1 MMTNL
6 KQPTH
11 ILLTLLFS
19 LILVGCSQAAPI
31 MIYVTPTP
39 LPQIGPV
46 DQPTDVQATP
56 IPTVDTQAIAA
67 TATQPAS
74 ITGGPTAVPTAIPD
88 VTFVGAVIG
97 PNYTLPP
104 TSTPRPSATPTEGPS
119 ETPAPTST
127 EGPSPLAPPTDTQA
141 APVAAGTQ
149 LPTLDTSRMGI
160 QLDPNLTN
168 ADWLNAV
175 AGNVKDRLQFKWI
188 KVQLSWDALQPNGAS
203 DFGEP
208 FQLLEQHLQFA
219 NNNGFNIL
227 VSVARAP
234 HWTRSNQNEAGPPD
248 DPQRLA
254 DFLTLFVTRFPFVD
268 AIEIWNEPNLQR
280 EWQGTLPFSG
290 AGYMQLFRPAH
301 DAIKALA
308 PNIIVITAG
317 LAPTGDSGGSRDD
330 RAYLREMY
338 ANGLANYGDIA
349 VGVHPYSWANGPDAT
364 CCGTRGW
371 DDNRR
376 FFFHDTMEDYRQIMT
391 SAGQGN
397 NQLWP
402 TEFGW
407 ATWDSL
413 PGAPP
418 EQWVGWNDKWA
429 QANYT
434 LRAFQIGQSTPN
446 IGPMFL
452 WNLNFAMLGDLVA
465 KGDERAAYS
474 ILVPLNPS
482 ERPLF
487 WMLYD
492 AVRPDVTLP
501 KYD

>member
-1 MMTNL
+1 MHGMMT
-6 KQPTH
+6 KSKKPTH
-11 ILLTLLFS
+11 ILLTLIFS
-19 LILVGCSQAAPI
+19 LILVSCSQAAPI
-31 MIYVTPTP
+31 MVYVTPTAI
-39 LPQIGPV
+39 PQVGPINP
-46 DQPTDVQATP
+46 PTDVPVTP
-56 IPTVDTQAIAA
+56 IPTMEPQTAA
-67 TATQPAS
+67 TPTAPAPDS
-74 ITGGPTAVPTAIPD
+74 GPTTVPTAIPD

-119 ETPAPTST
+119 ATIGPTST
-127 EGPSPLAPPTDTQA
+127 EGPTHLPPPTDTQA
-141 APVAAGTQ
+141 PSASGTQ

-168 ADWLNAV
+168 ADWQNAV
-175 AGNVKDRLQFKWI
+175 AGNVKDRLNMKWI
-188 KVQLSWDALQPNGAS
+188 KVQLSWEALQPNGPG
-203 DFGEP
+203 DYGEP

-227 VSVARAP
+227 VSIAKAP
-234 HWTRSNQNEAGPPD
+234 HWARSNQNEDGPPD
-248 DPQRLA
+248 DPQTLVNFLNF
-254 DFLTLFVTRFPFVD
+254 FLTKFSFVD
-268 AIEIWNEPNLQR
+268 AVEIWNEPNLQR

-290 AGYMQLFRPAH
+290 AGYMQIFKPAYQ
-301 DAIKALA
+301 AIKALA
-308 PNIIVITAG
+308 PNIVVVTAG
-317 LAPTGDSGGSRDD
+317 LAPTGNSAGSRDD

-338 ANGLANYGDIA
+338 ASGLTQYGDIA

-371 DDNRR
+371 DDDRR
-376 FFFHDTMEDYRQIMT
+376 FFFHDTLEDYRQIMV

-413 PGAPP
+413 PGDPP

-434 LRAFQIGQSTPN
+434 IRAFQIGQSTAN

-452 WNLNFAMLGDLVA
+452 WNLNFAMLGDLVQ
-465 KGDERAAYS
+465 KRDERAAYS

-492 AVRPDVTLP
+492 AVRSDVTLP

>member
-1 MMTNL
+1 M
-6 KQPTH
+6 
-11 ILLTLLFS
+11 
-19 LILVGCSQAAPI
+19 V
-31 MIYVTPTP
+31 YVTPTP
-39 LPQIGPV
+39 QPQIGPV
-46 DQPTDVQATP
+46 DQPTSVPTA
-56 IPTVDTQAIAA
+56 IPTVDAQSV
-67 TATQPAS
+67 ATQPAA
-74 ITGGPTAVPTAIPD
+74 ITGGPTAIPTAVPD

-104 TSTPRPSATPTEGPS
+104 TSTQRPTTTPTEGP
-119 ETPAPTST
+119 TST
-127 EGPSPLAPPTDTQA
+127 IGPSPTEEPSHLPLPSDTPSA
-141 APVAAGTQ
+141 AQPNASGTP
-149 LPTLDTSRMGI
+149 LPTLDTTRMGI

-168 ADWLNAV
+168 SDWQNAV
-175 AGNVKDRLQFKWI
+175 SGNVKDRLNFKWI
-188 KVQLSWDALQPNGAS
+188 KVQLSWDALQPNGAG

-234 HWTRSNQNEAGPPD
+234 AWARSNHDEAGPPD
-248 DPQRLA
+248 NPQALA
-254 DFLTLFVTRFPFVD
+254 DFMTMFVTRFPFID

-280 EWQGTLPFSG
+280 EWVGTLPFSG
-290 AGYMQLFRPAH
+290 AGYMQLFRPTH
-301 DAIKALA
+301 DAIKAIA
-308 PNIIVITAG
+308 PNIIVLTAG
-317 LAPTGDSGGSRDD
+317 LAPTGDSSGSRDD
-330 RAYLREMY
+330 RAFLREMY
-338 ANGLANYGDIA
+338 ANGLGNYSDIA
-349 VGVHPYSWANGPDAT
+349 VGIHPYSWANGPDAT

-376 FFFHDTMEDYRQIMT
+376 FFFHDTIEDYHQIMQ

-434 LRAFQIGQSTPN
+434 LRAFQIGQATPY